1 MVLNVRKK
9 CNSNRV
15 ISALKVVDTK
25 GPVNNDGNT
34 GPGNFQRDH
43 RFFLPFRHTGPQ
55 DFLNVEYMGPP
66 VVLM

>member
-43 RFFLPFRHTGPQ
+43 RFFALSPYGATG
-55 DFLNVEYMGPP
+55 FFEC
-66 VVLM
+66 